1 MSRSATR
8 GRTAANRDPVCLRC
22 VAKGRW
28 SVFLATGFGV
38 GTIPVA
44 PGTVGTLLAV
54 PLYLALAQ
62 AGLLLYLEIL
72 AVMVVVGLVVCHT
85 ASAILGDDHPSIVWD
100 EIVGFLITMIAAP
113 AGALW
118 IVAGFLLFR
127 LFDIWK
133 PYPVRL
139 AQDRFHGGFG
149 TMIDDVLAGVYAWLC
164 LHALVWLTQRFGVSL
179 P

>member
-1 MSRSATR
+1 MK
-8 GRTAANRDPVCLRC
+8 RDPVCTRC

-38 GTIPVA
+38 GTVPVA

-54 PLYLALAQ
+54 PVYLVLSTAN
-62 AGLLLYLEIL
+62 LLLYLEIL
-72 AVMVVVGLVVCHT
+72 AVLLVVGLVVCHT

-100 EIVGFLITMIAAP
+100 EIVGYLITMIAAP
-113 AGALW
+113 QHWVWL
-118 IVAGFLLFR
+118 IAGFLLFR

-133 PYPVRL
+133 PFPIHL
-139 AQDRFHGGFG
+139 IQDRVKGGPG
-149 TMIDDVLAGVYAWLC
+149 TMFDDILAGVYAGLC
-164 LHALVWLTQRFGVSL
+164 LQGLVLLVARFGWNL